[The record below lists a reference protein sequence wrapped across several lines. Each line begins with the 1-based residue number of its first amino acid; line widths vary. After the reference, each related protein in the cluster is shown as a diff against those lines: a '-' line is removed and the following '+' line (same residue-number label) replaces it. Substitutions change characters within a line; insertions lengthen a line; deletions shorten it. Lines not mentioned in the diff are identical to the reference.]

1 MDVEK
6 HDCVTMPKFNNFRGT
21 FPSTRLR
28 RMRQSEWS
36 RNLIRENHLSPAD
49 FIWPIFIREETID
62 PVITAMPGVVRLT
75 IKEAVLEIKEAVK
88 LGINAVALFP
98 CVDASLKSDE
108 AKEALNPDNLIC
120 RALREIR
127 AAHPDI
133 GLIADVALD
142 PYTTHGHDGVVINGQ
157 VANDPSV
164 QILCQQAVLLAK
176 AGAKSVAPSDMMDG
190 RIGCIREA
198 LDQEGFSDTCI
209 FSYAVKYASA
219 FYGPFRNALGSDK
232 TLGKQSKA
240 SYQLDPA
247 NMDEA
252 MREIA
257 LDVQEGADT
266 VIIKPGLP
274 YLDVIRE
281 CHHQFSCPIHAYQVS
296 GEYSMLKA
304 ASDEGFLDYNA
315 ALLESLI
322 AFKRAGACG
331 VWTYAAL
338 EAAKLLG

>member
-1 MDVEK
+1 
-6 HDCVTMPKFNNFRGT
+6 
-21 FPSTRLR
+21 
-28 RMRQSEWS
+28 MRQNEWS
-36 RNLIRENHLSPAD
+36 RNLIRENVLSSAD
-49 FIWPIFIREETID
+49 FIWPIFIREENVD
-62 PVITAMPGVVRLT
+62 PIIQAMPGVVRLT
-75 IKEAVLEIKEAVK
+75 IPEAILEIKEAIK
-88 LGINAVALFP
+88 LGINAIALFP
-98 CVDASLKSDE
+98 CVNPHLKSED

-120 RALREIR
+120 RALKEIH
-127 AAHPDI
+127 AAHPDV

-142 PYTTHGHDGVVINGQ
+142 PYTTHGHDGIVLNDH

-164 QILCQQAVLLAK
+164 EILCQQAVLLAK
-176 AGAKSVAPSDMMDG
+176 AGAKAVAPSDMMDG
-190 RIGCIREA
+190 RIGRIREA
-198 LDQEGFSDTCI
+198 LDQEGMVNTCI

-232 TLGKQSKA
+232 TLKKQSKA

-257 LDVQEGADT
+257 LDIQEGADT
-266 VIIKPGLP
+266 IIIKPGLP

-296 GEYSMLKA
+296 GEFSMLKA
-304 ASDEGFLDYNA
+304 ASQEGFLDYEK

-331 VWTYAAL
+331 IWTYAAL
-338 EAAKLLG
+338 EAAKLLDK